1 MSQVTILPASDTVD
15 TDDCDFVCSSHV
27 WILNLNGADSFI
39 RLEKI
44 QNVACFSF
52 YSYHLL
58 FPVFQIMFT
67 YLFIFLTVLGLGCCT
82 GFSLGLFSTCSVRA
96 SRCGGFSCC
105 GAQALGH
112 TGFSSWAPG
121 LCSTGLISCGS
132 RAQLLLSMW
141 DLLRS
146 GIEPVCSAL
155 VGGFFTTEPSG
166 KPLFQVM
173 DTPPDGK
180 RKRYIFTDLYK

>member
-1 MSQVTILPASDTVD
+1 MYMSQVTILPASDTVD
-15 TDDCDFVCSSHV
+15 TDDCDFVCSSHGST
-27 WILNLNGADSFI
+27 LNLNGADSII

-44 QNVACFSF
+44 QNIACFLFS
-52 YSYHLL
+52 SHHLL

-67 YLFIFLTVLGLGCCT
+67 YLFIFLTGWVLAAVQAFLYLQCEGFQLRWLLLLWST
-82 GFSLGLFSTCSVRA
+82 G
-96 SRCGGFSCC
+96 SRTHRL
-105 GAQALGH
+105 QQL
-112 TGFSSWAPG
+112 APG

-132 RAQLLLSMW
+132 RAQFLLSMW
-141 DLLRS
+141 DLRRP
-146 GIEPVCSAL
+146 GIEPVSPAL